1 MKCDN
6 VLYREDGSE
15 VKIECQLYV
24 DNFVTE
30 WVEIIYTRPR
40 LDPDFPKKN
49 RKFKQVGVYGNDISP
64 SLAAMAEL
72 ELLNLKFVTKQEILK
87 TKLELWE
94 SLKPTI

>member
-6 VLYREDGSE
+6 VIYREDGSE

-30 WVEIIYTRPR
+30 WVEIIYTRPKV
-40 LDPDFPKKN
+40 DPKFPKKN
-49 RKFKQVGVYGNDISP
+49 RKFKQVKIHDEDISQTI
-64 SLAAMAEL
+64 AAMEAIR
-72 ELLNLKFVTKQEILK
+72 LLNLKHVTKEEILK